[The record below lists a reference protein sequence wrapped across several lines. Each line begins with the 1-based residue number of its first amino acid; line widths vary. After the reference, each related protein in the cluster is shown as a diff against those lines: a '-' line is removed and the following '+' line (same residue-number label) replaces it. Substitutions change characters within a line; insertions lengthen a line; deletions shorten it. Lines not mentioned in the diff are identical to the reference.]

1 MIFYH
6 FYHGARGFTH
16 PMGFD
21 LRQLALRHQHQLG
34 QLRTRVEPIPSRHH
48 GFPYENGLRN
58 LDDLGVPIFGNL
70 EIYGNHWFEGKNYTT
85 LQHNFFPQKMV
96 RSRVFFSEFSP

>member
-1 MIFYH
+1 
-6 FYHGARGFTH
+6 
-16 PMGFD
+16 MGILKPGVQPD

-85 LQHNFFPQKMV
+85 LQHNFFPQKNGA
-96 RSRVFFSEFSP
+96 FSCFLF